1 MSEAERKKEREVT
14 LREKRQAVELCLAFA
29 VSVKHC
35 EWRAGAQVDIN
46 LRLILCAHR
55 KDLRGEDGV

>member
-1 MSEAERKKEREVT
+1 MSPPDPEKPMSEAEKKKEREVT

-35 EWRAGAQVDIN
+35 E
-46 LRLILCAHR
+46 
-55 KDLRGEDGV
+55 

>member
-1 MSEAERKKEREVT
+1 LGRIIWYHCPDYLFPPDSEKPMSEAEKKKEQDIT

-35 EWRAGAQVDIN
+35 E
-46 LRLILCAHR
+46 
-55 KDLRGEDGV
+55 